1 LVRRPSI
8 ISGLNAL
15 MCRDYLAQQPQP
27 ASQQVQ
33 SSQQQLEPEQ
43 QPQQPPQQQHDEA
56 QQAHE
61 QEQPAPQP
69 LAATAVVEEP
79 TPENESMAAD
89 MRAMSF
95 MVNM

>member
-1 LVRRPSI
+1 
-8 ISGLNAL
+8 
-15 MCRDYLAQQPQP
+15 
-27 ASQQVQ
+27 
-33 SSQQQLEPEQ
+33 
-43 QPQQPPQQQHDEA
+43 
-56 QQAHE
+56 
-61 QEQPAPQP
+61 

>member
-1 LVRRPSI
+1 MP
-8 ISGLNAL
+8 GLNT
-15 MCRDYLAQQPQP
+15 RSWREYLAQQPQP
-27 ASQQVQ
+27 APQPEESP
-33 SSQQQLEPEQ
+33 QQQLEPEQ
-43 QPQQPPQQQHDEA
+43 QPQHPPPQQHDEA

-61 QEQPAPQP
+61 QEHEQPAQQP
-69 LAATAVVEEP
+69 LAAAAVVEEP